1 MQAGKILVAGLAI
14 ATGAVAAAAGA
25 LAAFYRTR
33 LQTAASIREVARNE
47 DGYGT
52 YAMDVTYDY
61 DIDRIE
67 RRDYTDSAGYVQAV
81 LAESLPL
88 VPVHIDVPSFGCS
101 ALQIQTAD
109 GMWLTGRNYDF
120 RRDTSVMFVHCTPRH
135 GYESIAF
142 AALDNIGIVNP
153 TTSLAKRLACLTAP
167 FICLDGINDQGVT
180 VSVLTLDSEP
190 TVQHTGKPTL
200 STSLVM
206 RLVLDRAAT
215 TDEAVELLER
225 YDMLALMGRDYHFF
239 ISDATGKAVVV
250 EYDFQTPERTMTAT
264 PINVVTN
271 FYVMY
276 GQDVRLSADAHK
288 YGHGYDRFETILD
301 ILCRED
307 GTYSRKT
314 AWDCLSQSAQ
324 LPRPDDITSNTQ
336 WSVVYDHASL
346 TADLVQRRHW
356 GETHHFAIG

>member
-1 MQAGKILVAGLAI
+1 MRVGKMLLSSL
-14 ATGAVAAAAGA
+14 AVAAGGVAA
-25 LAAFYRTR
+25 LYRTR
-33 LQTAASIREVARNE
+33 LQTAASIREVARSE
-47 DGYGT
+47 DGYGI

-67 RRDYTDSAGYVQAV
+67 RRGYKDSAGYVRAV
-81 LAESLPL
+81 LAESLPF

-101 ALQIQTAD
+101 ALQIQTVD

-120 RRDTSVMFVHCTPRH
+120 RRDTSMMLVHCTPKH

-142 AALDNIGIVNP
+142 AALDNIGVVNP
-153 TTSLAKRLACLTAP
+153 TESLKKRLACLTAP
-167 FICLDGINDQGVT
+167 FICLDGINSQGVT

-190 TVQHTGKPTL
+190 TVQHAGKPML

-215 TDEAVELLER
+215 TDEAVELLGH

-239 ISDATGKAVVV
+239 ISDATGKAVAV
-250 EYDFQTPERTMTAT
+250 EYDCNTPERTMTVT
-264 PINVVTN
+264 PINVITN
-271 FYVMY
+271 FYIMY
-276 GQDVRLSADAHK
+276 GQDVYLSEEAQK

-307 GTYSRKT
+307 GAYSRNT
-314 AWDCLSQSAQ
+314 VWDCLQQSSQ
-324 LPRPDDITSNTQ
+324 LPKPDDITSNTQ
-336 WSVVYDHASL
+336 WSVVYDHANLS
-346 TADLVQRRHW
+346 ADVVQRRHW
-356 GETHHFAIG
+356 EETHHFVVG